1 MSKKRSYKQFDY
13 WKKFQP
19 FFAKKNQLTK
29 DNLPS
34 EEYISLK
41 GMRVHL
47 DRYLSTSKEV
57 RPFKVMVVHGGGAN
71 GRLMSPIALE
81 LQRNGYEVL
90 SPDLPSFG
98 LTSYNHIVSYQ
109 DWIDTLC
116 YIIDKEYE
124 KDKVAFVLF
133 GMSLGGMLTYQVA
146 CISNHIKGLI
156 VTTLADTTRFE
167 IQQLLAKND
176 LLAKQGATI
185 TKKFSLLFDPMK
197 VPIKNLTSMDKMANN
212 ADFVRLLQRDKV
224 GSGSW
229 VYLKWIRTLQ
239 STKAKIPPEKFD
251 KCSLLFLHPEKDAL
265 LTFDAS
271 KPFYDRLACKKEM
284 HYLTNCGHIPLEEPG
299 ITEFE
304 NYFLTFLN
312 ELK

>member
-1 MSKKRSYKQFDY
+1 MSKKKSYQQFDY

-29 DNLPS
+29 DKLPK

-41 GMRVHL
+41 GMQVHL
-47 DRYLSTSKEV
+47 DRYLSKSEKAT
-57 RPFKVMVVHGGGAN
+57 PFKVMVVHGGGAN

-90 SPDLPSFG
+90 SPDLPGFG
-98 LTSYNHIVSYQ
+98 LTSYKHIVSYQ

-116 YIIDKEYE
+116 YIIETEYE
-124 KDKVAFVLF
+124 KDKIPFVLF

-146 CISNHIKGLI
+146 CLSNHVKGLI
-156 VTTLADTTRFE
+156 VTTLADTTQFE

-176 LLAKQGATI
+176 LLAKQGAAI
-185 TKKFSLLFDPMK
+185 AKRFSLILDPLK
-197 VPIKNLTSMDKMANN
+197 VPIQQLTSMNKMANN
-212 ADFVRLLQRDKV
+212 ADFVQLLRRDKV

-239 STKAKIPPEKFD
+239 STKAKIAPENFD
-251 KCSLLFLHPEKDAL
+251 RCPLLFLHPEKDTL
-265 LTFDAS
+265 LSFDAS
-271 KPFYDRLACKKEM
+271 KSFYDRLNCKKEM
-284 HYLTNCGHIPLEEPG
+284 YYLTNCGHIPLEEPG

-312 ELK
+312 QLK